1 MSSAALLLV
10 VMSLLL
16 NAAQSSVLKRHYDR
30 YMPLSL
36 MDHDEAIYA
45 FPTLH
50 STPGIQ
56 GLQQPND
63 WSKYIP
69 PKSGDMKEEKSP
81 SSTVVLFET
90 PLVIG
95 NPFLSI
101 VSKARGIYQMF
112 RRSDG

>member
-1 MSSAALLLV
+1 MSSAVLLL

-16 NAAQSSVLKRHYDR
+16 NTAQSSVLKRHYDR

-45 FPTLH
+45 LPTLH
-50 STPGIQ
+50 STPGM
-56 GLQQPND
+56 QQPND

-69 PKSGDMKEEKSP
+69 PKSGDMKSP
-81 SSTVVLFET
+81 SSTVMLFET